1 MSWLRYY
8 DGDFLRK
15 LSQTMVSMQ
24 GDWSLENAVKYI
36 LGADAD
42 IQKLWDEYIEDVKAE
57 NAQ

>member
-1 MSWLRYY
+1 MTWLRYY
-8 DGDFLRK
+8 DADFLSK
-15 LSQTMVSMQ
+15 LPQTMVSMQ
-24 GDWSLENAVKYI
+24 GVWSLETAVKHI